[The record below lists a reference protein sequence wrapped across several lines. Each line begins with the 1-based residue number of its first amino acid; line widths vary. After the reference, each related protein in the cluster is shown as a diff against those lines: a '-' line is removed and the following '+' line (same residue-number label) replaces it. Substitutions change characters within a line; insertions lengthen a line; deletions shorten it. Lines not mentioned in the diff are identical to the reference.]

1 MNRRFIIVSQ
11 NITPR
16 GKCTRCDNRQFS
28 YHGILLPPYLS
39 PLSIQPACN
48 HREIKARVKVGSLTS
63 FGGFFNCH
71 FWMQR
76 VKLDRA
82 DSLLPLPVSQ
92 RRLELHHTADGHIG
106 LDLNRFKGAVRRL
119 GKEMF
124 IRTLTDCLLLQSP
137 QISIYIL
144 TRVPLLWTHD
154 FSYLEPI
161 QEFEYILQVFVAPA
175 TTLITIT
182 DR

>member
-1 MNRRFIIVSQ
+1 
-11 NITPR
+11 
-16 GKCTRCDNRQFS
+16 
-28 YHGILLPPYLS
+28 
-39 PLSIQPACN
+39 
-48 HREIKARVKVGSLTS
+48 
-63 FGGFFNCH
+63 
-71 FWMQR
+71 MQR

-124 IRTLTDCLLLQSP
+124 IRREISSLTDCLLLQSP

-144 TRVPLLWTHD
+144 TLVPLLWTHD
-154 FSYLEPI
+154 FSYLELI
-161 QEFEYILQVFVAPA
+161 QEFDYILQVFVAPA
-175 TTLITIT
+175 TTSITIT
-182 DR
+182 DK